1 MNRYLAIMAVPLLA
15 GCNVHSKNPA
25 DGDDNVTIQA
35 EGNEIAFNTPIAE
48 GKLKVPGGLVGHS
61 DFDID
66 GVKLM
71 PGSTVTGFSVFARDE
86 GSIVNMAFTAP
97 APPAAVE
104 AYFVDQFRQKGVNA
118 ALSGNTVTGKS
129 KDGNP
134 FTITVT
140 PSGSSSQGKIEI
152 HDKE

>member
-1 MNRYLAIMAVPLLA
+1 MNRCLLLIAVPLLA
-15 GCNVHSKNPA
+15 GCNVHSKSPA
-25 DGDDNVTIQA
+25 DGDEDVTIQA

-48 GKLKVPGGLVGHS
+48 GKLKVPGAMVGRS
-61 DFDID
+61 NFDID

-86 GSIVNMAFTAP
+86 GSLVTMAFNAP
-97 APPAAVE
+97 AGPDAVR
-104 AYFVDQFRQKGVNA
+104 AYFVDQFKQKGVDA
-118 ALSGNTVTGKS
+118 ALSGDSVTGKS

-140 PSGSSSQGKIEI
+140 PSGGGSQGKIEVQ
-152 HDKE
+152 DKD